1 MVTATST
8 GGRVIAVP
16 GPAVSKRARQWR
28 NRLVVLSFMAPVL
41 IGLCLFLVYPLL
53 ASVYF
58 SFTRF
63 TIDNPP
69 RLNAMTRAMLA
80 DLAKLWDELE
90 ASIASGIRRCSA
102 RARQLEATQP

>member
-1 MVTATST
+1 MEIRSECHGAHVA
-8 GGRVIAVP
+8 
-16 GPAVSKRARQWR
+16 
-28 NRLVVLSFMAPVL
+28 LV
-41 IGLCLFLVYPLL
+41 
-53 ASVYF
+53 
-58 SFTRF
+58 